1 MKYAVSVSGRF
12 TYYIE
17 AEADNKE
24 DAYDKA
30 SAEMYAKLPA
40 GFDYDTDDWAVDDA

>member
-1 MKYAVSVSGRF
+1 MKYAVSVWGRF
-12 TYYIE
+12 TYYI
-17 AEADNKE
+17 EADNKE

-40 GFDYDTDDWAVDDA
+40 GFDYDTDDWAVTDA